1 MESQNQAPNIDINPY
16 GYWRLLQDDPDKRRK
31 VYLELDMQSLEDLHQ
46 ELVRFH
52 VELSDLKHLVSK
64 APQAHAS
71 AQGSRVR
78 CVITSSTQS
87 LLRLL
92 MGSRQITS
100 ARVDLREYAM
110 QSACRP
116 EY

>member
-1 MESQNQAPNIDINPY
+1 MMESPNPPGNAPNIDINPY

-31 VYLELDMQSLEDLHQ
+31 VYLELNLQTLEDLER
-46 ELVRFH
+46 ELIRFH
-52 VELSDLKHLVSK
+52 VELSDLKHL
-64 APQAHAS
+64 A
-71 AQGSRVR
+71 SRVPQPEASKIR

-92 MGSRQITS
+92 MGSRQIAS

-110 QSACRP
+110 QTACLP
-116 EY
+116 E